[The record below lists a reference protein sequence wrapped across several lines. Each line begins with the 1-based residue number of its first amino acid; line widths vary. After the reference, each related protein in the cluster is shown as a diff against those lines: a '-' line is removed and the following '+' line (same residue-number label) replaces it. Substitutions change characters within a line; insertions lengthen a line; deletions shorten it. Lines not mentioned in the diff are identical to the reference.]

1 MVATSVGVESSAIFV
16 TADGRQ
22 RVVVVAMKTQL
33 RGRIRRTVT
42 TLLDQGAEVTVLGLR
57 SDKDF
62 AVGLDHP
69 ELTIELLEPSS
80 IYLAVVRRQ
89 QRAAANRQR
98 RREALARSIP
108 ILIGKRV
115 SHRLLL
121 GCHRAAGQ
129 LRSILRR
136 LFRGLKRA
144 FKIARKCVAGIDC
157 GARGLRTVLGKT
169 IRGSFGVAKIALV
182 RAAKR
187 LPRRSDSLLLDELDS
202 DESQEPPELPEVP
215 SVAHI
220 ELRIRAWLATS
231 LKVSRDGPVTA
242 RLLRLFAVAFRGARA
257 LRRYAQIRARRIRR
271 FVRRRRLH
279 LRRFVVRGRRGFR
292 RRRRQLSRW
301 RLRRRRRRR
310 NRAQE
315 RRKKRM
321 LSVRSRVLPWH
332 RITRWV
338 AFWRISRRRAL
349 DLRPDFVVSSDLP
362 GLVGASLA
370 ARALGVPHAHDCH
383 ELYLESTSLR
393 DIERR
398 LLAPIE
404 RRYMRRADAIVI
416 VNESIRREYA
426 ERYGVEGTVIR
437 NCAEQGDMQSGQ
449 DLYGLTGQLPDA
461 QLVLYQGGL
470 SVGRGLEVVVEAVAG
485 FPDNAHLVM
494 MGYGPLEQELRE
506 LSKAHEVEER
516 VSFVAAVSPE
526 QLLSTTA
533 SATVGLVPYQPVSV
547 NNRLALP
554 NKIFEYT
561 AVGLPVVVSA
571 IPELTRIAD
580 QGVGLTYDPFD
591 PADLARAVSTLLSP
605 GVLEEAEV
613 SSREWGRSNT
623 WELEQQKLI
632 EVWKQLLPTDLV
644 RGL

>member
-1 MVATSVGVESSAIFV
+1 M
-16 TADGRQ
+16 
-22 RVVVVAMKTQL
+22 
-33 RGRIRRTVT
+33 
-42 TLLDQGAEVTVLGLR
+42 
-57 SDKDF
+57 
-62 AVGLDHP
+62 
-69 ELTIELLEPSS
+69 
-80 IYLAVVRRQ
+80 
-89 QRAAANRQR
+89 
-98 RREALARSIP
+98 
-108 ILIGKRV
+108 
-115 SHRLLL
+115 
-121 GCHRAAGQ
+121 
-129 LRSILRR
+129 
-136 LFRGLKRA
+136 
-144 FKIARKCVAGIDC
+144 
-157 GARGLRTVLGKT
+157 
-169 IRGSFGVAKIALV
+169 
-182 RAAKR
+182 
-187 LPRRSDSLLLDELDS
+187 
-202 DESQEPPELPEVP
+202 
-215 SVAHI
+215 
-220 ELRIRAWLATS
+220 
-231 LKVSRDGPVTA
+231 
-242 RLLRLFAVAFRGARA
+242 
-257 LRRYAQIRARRIRR
+257 
-271 FVRRRRLH
+271 
-279 LRRFVVRGRRGFR
+279 
-292 RRRRQLSRW
+292 
-301 RLRRRRRRR
+301 
-310 NRAQE
+310 
-315 RRKKRM
+315 
-321 LSVRSRVLPWH
+321 
-332 RITRWV
+332 
-338 AFWRISRRRAL
+338 
-349 DLRPDFVVSSDLP
+349 SSDLP

-404 RRYMRRADAIVI
+404 RRYMRRADVIVI

-605 GVLEEAEV
+605 GVLEEAQV